1 MKKIRVML
9 VDDHAALRTGLLRL
23 LEQSNN
29 LEVVAEADT
38 GERAYELAGTCKPDV
53 IVMDINMPGL
63 GGLESLGHILAR
75 WPSIKVVVYSMHEE
89 AAFAVQAMSA
99 GAQGYV
105 TKADN
110 TNELLTAIQEVAAG
124 RNFISRGIAQK
135 VALYSLAKE
144 NDLLSSLSPREFE
157 VFRLLAEGNSVEDIA
172 RLLKLSQK
180 TIANHQ
186 TTLKQKLRVTNPV
199 ELVRFAIRYGVING

>member
-9 VDDHAALRTGLLRL
+9 VDDHAALRTGLQRL
-23 LEQSNN
+23 FEQSNS
-29 LEVVAEADT
+29 LEIVAEADT
-38 GERAYELAGTCKPDV
+38 GERAYELAGKCSPDV
-53 IVMDINMPGL
+53 IVMDINMPGI

-75 WPSIKVVVYSMHEE
+75 WPSIRVVVYSMHEE

-99 GAQGYV
+99 GAHGYV
-105 TKADN
+105 TKADD
-110 TNELLTAIQEVAAG
+110 TNELLLAVKEVAAG
-124 RNFISRGIAQK
+124 QNFICRGIAQK

-144 NDLLSSLSPREFE
+144 NDLLTSLSTREFE

-186 TTLKQKLRVTNPV
+186 TTLKQKLRITSPV
-199 ELVRFAIRYGVING
+199 ELVRYAIRYGVIKE